1 MPPSLAIASASLIV
15 ALALSHDA
23 LARSLATLTVK
34 VENVSDRGGNVRV
47 ALYDRAS
54 WPDDDAKPVIDGVVP
69 AQTGETIVTL
79 RGIPAGV
86 YGMKAFQDYNR
97 NEQFDTNFL
106 GLPAEKYG
114 FSNDA
119 RVVFSEPDFDAAK
132 FTLSPGA
139 NTITTHLK

>member
-1 MPPSLAIASASLIV
+1 MRYGLVLASATLLITLNV
-15 ALALSHDA
+15 PLDVFAESF
-23 LARSLATLTVK
+23 ATLTVK
-34 VENVSDRGGNVRV
+34 VEDVSNRGGNVRV

-54 WPDDDAKPVIDGVVP
+54 WPNDDAKPVIDGVVP
-69 AQTGETIVTL
+69 AQTGETIVTV
-79 RGIPAGV
+79 RDVPPGT
-86 YGMKAFQDYNR
+86 YGLKAFQDYNR
-97 NEQFDTNFL
+97 NGEFDTTWL

-139 NTITTHLK
+139 NTITIHLK

>member
-1 MPPSLAIASASLIV
+1 M
-15 ALALSHDA
+15 
-23 LARSLATLTVK
+23 
-34 VENVSDRGGNVRV
+34 RV

-54 WPDDDAKPVIDGVVP
+54 WPNDDAKPVIDGVVP
-69 AQTGETIVTL
+69 AQTGETIVTV
-79 RGIPAGV
+79 RDVPPGT
-86 YGMKAFQDYNR
+86 YGLKAFQDYNR
-97 NEQFDTNFL
+97 NGEFDTTWL

-139 NTITTHLK
+139 NTITIHLK

>member
-1 MPPSLAIASASLIV
+1 M
-15 ALALSHDA
+15 
-23 LARSLATLTVK
+23 K
-34 VENVSDRGGNVRV
+34 VEDVSNRGGNVRV

-54 WPDDDAKPVIDGVVP
+54 WPNDDAKPVIDGVVP
-69 AQTGETIVTL
+69 AQTGETIVTV
-79 RGIPAGV
+79 RDVPPGT
-86 YGMKAFQDYNR
+86 YGLKAFQDYNR
-97 NEQFDTNFL
+97 NGEFDTTWL

-139 NTITTHLK
+139 NTITIHLK